1 MRGIRIPAWSAVVLA
16 VVALTVSACSHGG
29 GAGSGPGLLPYAAPQ
44 RPADLRDRGRRAP
57 AEPVEVAVI
66 LRLNHRADLE
76 RLIEQIS
83 QPHSGRYHRFLTP
96 REFAERFAPTTVQTR
111 AVTHALQHAG
121 FEIVQTFP
129 NGTLIRA
136 RAASASAERFFHTT
150 IHDFDQARYGRRYSN
165 VGAVHVPRA
174 IAGMVLGVEL
184 NNVVY
189 AHTDPTRLPSQPG
202 NTVAQEPELQLESA
216 NVVRNPSFA
225 SGKLKP
231 WYACGT
237 AKPALATISKQHP
250 HSGKF
255 DAITG
260 SPTTKSA
267 SPKGTT
273 GICQDVTIPP
283 YGELTAYVYRTSSQ
297 KSVKKAAQIVALASS
312 SGKVVSVLSNTLK
325 NYAHWV
331 AFTSPSLNAFA
342 GKKLVLFFGVSG
354 DGDSKHYVTQYVD
367 DVRLVP
373 GVAPTPT
380 PAVGGPIY
388 GPDTFTPTNAPY
400 NEVQHGWAPRAVADG
415 FDFPAQ
421 HGYTGTGVTAAVVI
435 DGTIDPADLSNYKTE
450 YEVHQTGTITTI
462 PIASA
467 TPYGRDPLETSLDV
481 ETITGLAP
489 GANIAIYDMPSL
501 SNLNVE
507 TAYQQ
512 ILSDHG
518 QAGRPQVSVVN
529 SSFGE
534 CETADPTF
542 SADVDQDAA
551 SGTAL
556 GITFVAATGDW
567 GSTCYN
573 SGSYQVG
580 VNVPAAAPHVLGVGG
595 SQSYSSTSRGIANPA
610 AWQNCNAGFNI
621 DYCATGGGVSTV
633 FTPLPTYQSGI
644 KGVASTTSRNVPDI
658 AFPAV
663 FDDIYYSGSSYYGSY
678 QSGNHSL
685 IVGTSWASPAAVALL
700 TETVQVCGKGLGWV
714 NPAIY
719 SVYKAHGESPYFIDV
734 TSGSN
739 AGFLGEPTGYSA
751 QVGYDNVSG
760 IGMPNGITFAKAL
773 CP

>member
-1 MRGIRIPAWSAVVLA
+1 MSGIRIPAWSAVVPA
-16 VVALTVSACSHGG
+16 VIALTVSACSHGG
-29 GAGSGPGLLPYAAPQ
+29 GAGGPGLLPYAAPQ
-44 RPADLRDRGRRAP
+44 RPSDLRDRGRRA
-57 AEPVEVAVI
+57 ATEPVEVGVI
-66 LRLNHRADLE
+66 LRLNRRAQLE

-83 QPHSGRYHRFLTP
+83 RPHAGRYHHFLTS
-96 REFAERFAPTTVQTR
+96 REFAEQFAPTAAQTR
-111 AVTHALQHAG
+111 AVKRALQHAG
-121 FEIVQTFP
+121 FAIEQVFP

-136 RAASASAERFFHTT
+136 RAASANVERFFHTT
-150 IHDFDQARYGRRYSN
+150 IHDFDQAHYGRRYSN
-165 VGAVHVPRA
+165 IGAVRVPRA
-174 IAGMVLGVEL
+174 IAGLVLGVEL

-189 AHTDPTRLPSQPG
+189 AHTGPTRLPSQPS
-202 NTVAQEPELQLESA
+202 NEIAQAPDLQPESA
-216 NVVRNPSFA
+216 NVVRNPGFE

-231 WYACGT
+231 WYACGS
-237 AKPALATISKQHP
+237 AKPALAAISKQHP

-260 SPTTKSA
+260 SPTTNSA

-283 YGELTAYVYRTSSQ
+283 HGVLTAYVYRASNQ
-297 KSVKKAAQIVALASS
+297 KSIKKAAQIVALASS
-312 SGKVVSVLSNTLK
+312 NGKVVSVLANTLK
-325 NYAHWV
+325 SYAHWV
-331 AFTSPSLNAFA
+331 AFTSPSLTAFA

-367 DVRLVP
+367 DVRLVA

-388 GPDTFTPTNAPY
+388 GPDTFTPKAPY
-400 NEVQHGWAPRAVADG
+400 NQVQRGWAPRAVADG

-435 DGTIDPADLSNYKTE
+435 DGTINPSDLSSYKTE
-450 YEVHQTGTITTI
+450 YKVHQTGTITTI

-467 TPYGRDPLETSLDV
+467 TPYGDDPLETSLDV
-481 ETITGLAP
+481 ETIAGLAP
-489 GANIAIYDMPSL
+489 GADIAIYDMPSL

-534 CETADPTF
+534 CDTADSAF
-542 SADVDQDAA
+542 SDDVDQDAVT
-551 SGTAL
+551 GTAL

-567 GSTCYN
+567 GSTCY
-573 SGSYQVG
+573 SAGTYQLG

-595 SQSYSSTSRGIANPA
+595 SQSYSSKGITNPV
-610 AWQNCNAGFNI
+610 AWQNCDAGFNNN
-621 DYCATGGGVSTV
+621 YCATGGGVSTF

-663 FDDIYYSGSSYYGSY
+663 FDDIYYTASYNSS
-678 QSGNHSL
+678 NHGL

-700 TETVQVCGKGLGWV
+700 TEAVQVCGKGLGWA

-719 SVYKAHGESPYFIDV
+719 AVHKAHGEAPYFIDV

-751 QVGYDNVSG
+751 NVGYDNVSG